1 MITGNQLIHTVFD
14 LLFAGAESTALTLIW
29 SINYFLHH
37 PDVLEKVQEEIEKVL
52 GKNKKPSMIDKQKMP
67 YVEAT
72 IMEIQRMADV
82 APLAVPHCGS
92 EDVELRGYTIPKGTT
107 VMSNLYTV
115 HRDERI
121 WEEPDEFKPSRF
133 LDKNGEIIRKNELIP
148 FGIGK
153 LIIYCIMFTAVPI
166 FFRKTNTL

>member
-1 MITGNQLIHTVFD
+1 M
-14 LLFAGAESTALTLIW
+14 LFAGAETTALTLIW
-29 SINYFLHH
+29 SIIYLLHH

-67 YVEAT
+67 FVEAT

-107 VMSNLYTV
+107 VMPNLYAV
-115 HRDERI
+115 HRDETVL
-121 WEEPDEFKPSRF
+121 EEPDVFKPSRF
-133 LDKNGEIIRKNELIP
+133 LDKSGEIIRRSELIP
-148 FGIGK
+148 FGVGM
-153 LIIYCIMFTAVPI
+153 LIIYCIMCHIYFSQ
-166 FFRKTNTL
+166 KY